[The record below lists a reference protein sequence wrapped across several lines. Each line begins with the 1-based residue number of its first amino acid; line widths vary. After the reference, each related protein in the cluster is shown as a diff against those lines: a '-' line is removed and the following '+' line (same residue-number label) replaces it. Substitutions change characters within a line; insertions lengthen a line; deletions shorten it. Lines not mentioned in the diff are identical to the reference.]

1 MKIFLTG
8 GTGFIGKH
16 MVRKLAQTDHQ
27 VRCLVRNVQRARH
40 IQEAGMEIFIGD
52 VTDYASVL
60 AGMQGCDVVINL
72 ANLYSMW
79 SLHREEFSKVNV
91 EGTRNVM
98 SAALE
103 TGVKKVV
110 YVSTVAVYGKPD
122 ESPIREDTPHGKRW
136 FSDYGRTKAEGDR
149 LSWELHRTRGLP
161 LVTLYPG
168 IVLGAGDDKASG
180 IYIQTLLHRNTP
192 TTIFNHSKATYMYAG
207 DVAEAA
213 LRTLEKQ
220 DNIGQ
225 KYMLGKEVL
234 NGLQYGQ
241 MISEISGVP
250 LPLFRFPD
258 FIVMCAAY
266 LLTALSALTRRMPPW
281 GLSVDAAWTLLKG
294 FVIDGS
300 KAERELGIHYT
311 PVRVA
316 LEEAIESYG
325 VRKHGD

>member
-16 MVRKLAQTDHQ
+16 MVHRLAQTGHQ
-27 VRCLVRNVQRARH
+27 VRCLVRNPQRARH
-40 IQEAGMEIFIGD
+40 IQEAGMEIALGD
-52 VTDYASVL
+52 ITDYSSLV
-60 AGMQGCDVVINL
+60 AGMQGCDAVINL
-72 ANLYSMW
+72 ANLYTMW
-79 SLHREEFSKVNV
+79 TLQREDFNRINV

-98 SAALE
+98 LAALE
-103 TGVKKVV
+103 TRVKKVV

-122 ESPIREDTPHGKRW
+122 EKPIREETPHGKRW
-136 FSDYGRTKAEGDR
+136 FSDYGRSKAEGDR
-149 LSWELHRTRGLP
+149 ISWNLYHERGLP

-180 IYIQTLLHRNTP
+180 VYIQTLLTRNTP

-207 DVAEAA
+207 DVAEAT
-213 LRTLEKQ
+213 LRALEKQ

-225 KYMLGKEVL
+225 KYLLGKEVL
-234 NGLQYGQ
+234 NGLEYAR

-250 LPLFRFPD
+250 LPFFRFPD

-266 LLTALSALTRRMPPW
+266 LLTALSVFTRRMPPW
-281 GLSVDAAWTLLKG
+281 GLSIDAAWTLLKG
-294 FVIDGS
+294 FEIDGS
-300 KAERELGIHYT
+300 KAERELGITYT

-316 LEEAIESYG
+316 LEEAIQSFG